1 MRPVLALAGLMI
13 CLGLPACASLAPV
26 PAGRLAAEHRQ
37 RALAFERTGDLRSAL
52 EEWKIV
58 LTIDPTN
65 AATRA
70 DQARLR
76 RRLEATIARRI
87 RLGQQALGRGNHL
100 EARRHLLAVLALDP
114 ANAVAF
120 TALREQVPEL
130 HFTTHL
136 VARGETLGAI
146 AERHYGDRALAEVI
160 WEANRLPPKPRLVP
174 GMRLK
179 IPEVAGLV
187 ARPRGS
193 RRVAAPPAAEPA
205 TDNGT
210 VASRGNGGE
219 DLLLESNPLLVDTRE
234 ALERKEYGAALAAV
248 DRLLEGNPKN
258 GEWLDLKKAIL
269 YGQGKDELAG
279 GNYDD
284 AHRTLSE
291 LARLDSGYRDSAGL
305 LREARNRAIQLHYNE
320 GIRLSR
326 DEQLEAAIAHWHA
339 VLEHDPRHPE
349 ARRNIEQA
357 ERMLQVLEERTQQ

>member
-1 MRPVLALAGLMI
+1 MI
-13 CLGLPACASLAPV
+13 CLGLSACASLAPV
-26 PAGRLAAEHRQ
+26 SAGRLAAEHRQ
-37 RALAFERTGDLRSAL
+37 RALAYERSGDLRSAL
-52 EEWKIV
+52 EEWKIA

-87 RLGQQALGRGNHL
+87 RLGQQALGRGKYL

-120 TALREQVPEL
+120 AALREQVPEL
-130 HFTTHL
+130 HFTTHV

-187 ARPRGS
+187 GRPRGAG
-193 RRVAAPPAAEPA
+193 RGAAPPAAEPA
-205 TDNGT
+205 ADHGT

-219 DLLLESNPLLVDTRE
+219 ELPLEGNPLLAEARE
-234 ALERKEYGAALAAV
+234 ALERKEYDAALTAV
-248 DRLLEGNPKN
+248 DRLLEGNPKS

-269 YGQGKDELAG
+269 YGQGKDELAS

-284 AHRTLSE
+284 ALRTLSE
-291 LARLDSGYRDSAGL
+291 LGRLDPGYRDSPRL
-305 LREARNRAIQLHYNE
+305 LRDARNRTIQLHYNE
-320 GIRLSR
+320 GLRLSR
-326 DEQLEAAIAHWHA
+326 EEQLEAAIAHWHA

-357 ERMLQVLEERTQQ
+357 ERMLQVLEERAQR

>member
-1 MRPVLALAGLMI
+1 MRPALALAGLLI
-13 CLGLPACASLAPV
+13 CLGLSACASLAPV

-37 RALAFERTGDLRSAL
+37 RALAHERKGDLRAAL
-52 EEWKIV
+52 EEWKIA
-58 LTIDPTN
+58 LTIDPTS
-65 AATRA
+65 AAARA

-87 RLGQQALGRGNHL
+87 RLGRQALGQGNHL
-100 EARRHLLAVLALDP
+100 QARRHFLAVLALDP

-120 TALREQVPEL
+120 TALREQIPEL

-160 WEANRLPPKPRLVP
+160 WEANRLPAKPRLVP

-179 IPEVAGLV
+179 IPEVAGL
-187 ARPRGS
+187 APRPPGS
-193 RRVAAPPAAEPA
+193 RRVAGAPATEPAAG
-205 TDNGT
+205 NGT
-210 VASRGNGGE
+210 AATRANGSE
-219 DLLLESNPLLVDTRE
+219 ELWLEGNPLLADTRE
-234 ALERKEYGAALAAV
+234 ALERKEYGAALAVV
-248 DRLLEGNPKN
+248 DRLLEGDSKN
-258 GEWLDLKKAIL
+258 GDWLDLKKAIL
-269 YGQGKDELAG
+269 YGQGKDELASG
-279 GNYDD
+279 SYDD

-291 LARLDSGYRDSAGL
+291 LARLDAGYRDSAGL
-305 LREARNRAIQLHYNE
+305 LREARSRAIQLHYNE

-357 ERMLQVLEERTQQ
+357 ERILQVLEER